1 MKTRIFISALL
12 LSTVP
17 FFAMAQETKTHQ
29 IEKVIVINEKHDTTE
44 VKIPGI
50 SVEVREHGDTVSKII
65 IGRKKFEVIEEGN
78 RKHVRMVNVPR
89 ESFKGH
95 FSGFDLGI
103 NMLTTSDFSTDLPAE
118 AVFLDQNAGKSIN
131 VGINFLQYSIG
142 LQQKKNNFGL
152 VTGMGLNISNYRFDS
167 PYLLTKNTSTGVT
180 EGVVSE
186 RPMKKNKLV
195 TSSLMVP
202 LMLELQ
208 LPAQNEEHRVF
219 VAVGGFGSVKLGS
232 HTKMVYSDGEKP
244 SMDKVHS
251 DLNVRPLS
259 YGLTARAGY
268 RFLKLY
274 ANYECV
280 SLFEK
285 NRAPEVFPFTVGL
298 TLVNFDY

>member
-1 MKTRIFISALL
+1 MKTKILISALFF
-12 LSTVP
+12 SAVP
-17 FFAMAQETKTHQ
+17 FLALAQETKTHQ

-50 SVEVREHGDTVSKII
+50 SVEVREHGDTVSKIV

-78 RKHVRMVNVPR
+78 RKHVRMVKVPR

-95 FSGFDLGI
+95 FSGFDLGV

-118 AVFLDQNAGKSIN
+118 AVFLDQNTGKSIN

-142 LQQKKNNFGL
+142 LQQKKNNIGL
-152 VTGMGLNISNYRFDS
+152 VTGMGLNISNFRFDS
-167 PYLLTKNTSTGVT
+167 PYLLTKNTTTGIT
-180 EGVVSE
+180 EGVLSE
-186 RPMKKNKLV
+186 RSMKKNKLV

-202 LMLELQ
+202 LMLEFQ
-208 LPAQNEEHRVF
+208 APSNNQEHRVF
-219 VAVGGFGSVKLGS
+219 LAMGGYGALKLGS

-244 SMDKVHS
+244 RIDKVHS

-268 RFLKLY
+268 RFLKVY
-274 ANYECV
+274 ANYDLV
-280 SLFEK
+280 SLFES

-298 TLVNFDY
+298 TLVNFD